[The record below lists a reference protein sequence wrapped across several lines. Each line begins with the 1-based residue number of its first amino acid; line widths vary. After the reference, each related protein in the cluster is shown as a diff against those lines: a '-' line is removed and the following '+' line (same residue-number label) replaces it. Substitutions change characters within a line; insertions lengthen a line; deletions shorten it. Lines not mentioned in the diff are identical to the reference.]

1 MRWLRASLILQILLT
16 LYFQAI
22 MWFPLGAW
30 NDQPGKRL
38 LQSAAEGHV
47 IAAIVFSALFWIP
60 ILIYAIAFWKRI
72 FWLMWLGLIGYCV
85 WAFLQVQ
92 SWWIPWIFGADARAR
107 ANQVALARTY
117 KFFPQS
123 LEHPAPDAMHFTL
136 DLLLFAVCVTLLI
149 GLRHG
154 RSQIQSEISAN

>member
-1 MRWLRASLILQILLT
+1 
-16 LYFQAI
+16 

-92 SWWIPWIFGADARAR
+92 SWWIPWIFGAHARAR

-154 RSQIQSEISAN
+154 RSQIQSEISAD